1 MLNKQIE
8 AKVERAFSK
17 AVPDVWEGVLSEC
30 GCQQKGQVIF
40 MEQRKK
46 HKWIARIAGVAAA
59 LALVAVGVF
68 GFRTY
73 EAEYK
78 VESTVSLDVNPS
90 IEIRAN
96 RGERVLK
103 VLALNE
109 EGSRVIGSMKLEGSD
124 LEVAVNALI
133 GSMLRNGYISDV
145 ANSILVSV
153 DHADPEKSAAL
164 QAKLASEI
172 DALLKT
178 DTFSGAVL
186 SQSVHVDKDL
196 ASLAEQH
203 GITAGKAQLIRRI
216 VEQNPRYTF
225 EQLVPLTVN
234 ELNLISEAG
243 GTKLNE
249 VVSTGTAS
257 AKSYIG
263 EDAVKTV
270 VLARAGLAESE
281 LKKYEVEWE
290 LDSHKHGLVYEVEFE
305 DADYEYEYLVDAA
318 DGQILKQEKEPVA
331 RPHPA
336 DFIEPQAAKT
346 AALTHAGLQEEEIRG
361 YRYELENKNDRSVY
375 EIEFYSNGYEYDYDV
390 DAYTAEVLYHSKE
403 AEPEMEHTE
412 DREPVTR
419 PAPAELIGKQAA
431 KDAALI
437 HAGVKES
444 EVRGLQWELD
454 EEDGRW
460 VYQVEFRI
468 GQTEYEYEI
477 DAQNGGVL
485 TAQKEKA
492 D

>member
-1 MLNKQIE
+1 MRSN
-8 AKVERAFSK
+8 
-17 AVPDVWEGVLSEC
+17 GN
-30 GCQQKGQVIF
+30 
-40 MEQRKK
+40 
-46 HKWIARIAGVAAA
+46 WIA
-59 LALVAVGVF
+59 
-68 GFRTY
+68 
-73 EAEYK
+73 
-78 VESTVSLDVNPS
+78 
-90 IEIRAN
+90 
-96 RGERVLK
+96 
-103 VLALNE
+103 
-109 EGSRVIGSMKLEGSD
+109 
-124 LEVAVNALI
+124 
-133 GSMLRNGYISDV
+133 IS
-145 ANSILVSV
+145 
-153 DHADPEKSAAL
+153 
-164 QAKLASEI
+164 
-172 DALLKT
+172 
-178 DTFSGAVL
+178 
-186 SQSVHVDKDL
+186 
-196 ASLAEQH
+196 
-203 GITAGKAQLIRRI
+203 
-216 VEQNPRYTF
+216 
-225 EQLVPLTVN
+225 
-234 ELNLISEAG
+234 
-243 GTKLNE
+243 
-249 VVSTGTAS
+249 TAS